1 MTTWASERHP
11 PIPGYEPIR
20 VLGQNG
26 AIVYVARSARFDKP
40 IALQVWS
47 NRTLPANVAAMVGLE
62 HPNILG
68 VLDVGEVAGHVVRG
82 ARIFRGGRE
91 SLGARLGRGP
101 LPEADARGLASVI
114 VSVLQFLRERGVTV
128 GTPTPGDVV
137 LGETPKLMLHS
148 TSGHYGRPDFMAPE
162 ELSHTQAT
170 AAAIDVYRVGALSYA
185 MLTGRSPVS
194 LDSVTSNRLAVSAC
208 ACARA
213 ADQPRN
219 QQAARKG
226 MHEMSCREATRSIWL
241 SGGID

>member
-1 MTTWASERHP
+1 MTPWASERHP

-26 AIVYVARSARFDKP
+26 AIVYVAHSARFDKP

-68 VLDVGEVAGHVVRG
+68 VLDVGEVAGHVYVALEYLEG
-82 ARIFRGGRE
+82 VE

-101 LPEADARGLASVI
+101 RPEADARGLASVI

-128 GTPTPGDVV
+128 GTPTPGDVL

-162 ELSHTQAT
+162 KLSHTQAT
-170 AAAIDVYRVGALSYA
+170 AAAIDVYRVGALLYA
-185 MLTGRSPVS
+185 MLTGRFAGFTGFS
-194 LDSVTSNRLAVSAC
+194 TSNRLAVSAC

-219 QQAARKG
+219 QHAARKG
-226 MHEMSCREATRSIWL
+226 MHEMSCREATRSIRL